1 MGTEHTL
8 SIAAYR
14 IGNQIDRLL
23 SKELAELGISYTQAL
38 LLCGLDRE
46 ASRSA
51 PQTKLREYLRI
62 TPATMSTLVKRMVKN
77 GYLTK
82 QPAAEDQRIHIIS
95 LTARAEALI
104 PAISACLDR
113 AEDMLCK
120 EFSQDEKEYV
130 TALSDKMQMVL
141 ME

>member
-38 LLCGLDRE
+38 LLCELDRAPSCS
-46 ASRSA
+46 AS
-51 PQTKLREYLRI
+51 QTKLREYLRI

-77 GYLTK
+77 GYLKK
-82 QPAAEDQRIHIIS
+82 QPAAEDQRVHIIS
-95 LTARAEALI
+95 LTTKATALI